1 MALSSKKKL
10 HGQKGKTIAWIK
22 EHIHYC
28 DKNNCLLWPHGKDS
42 LGYGRAKSPDHKTR
56 LAHRIM
62 CEMVHGA
69 PPNKSSL
76 AIHTC
81 GKGHEGCVNPMHLKW
96 GTIRENSDDKKR
108 HGTLLFGEAIAIS
121 KLSRNQ
127 IVIIRKM
134 RKEGIGVIKIAN
146 IMGVAR
152 DTIYKVLDGTTW
164 KHVE

>member
-1 MALSSKKKL
+1 
-10 HGQKGKTIAWIK
+10 
-22 EHIHYC
+22 
-28 DKNNCLLWPHGKDS
+28 
-42 LGYGRAKSPDHKTR
+42 
-56 LAHRIM
+56 
-62 CEMVHGA
+62 
-69 PPNKSSL
+69 
-76 AIHTC
+76 
-81 GKGHEGCVNPMHLKW
+81 MHLKW